1 VEHANFEYSER
12 YLHNSAKSTIGW
24 LKAQLEPQRA
34 HGEPFANL
42 RLTWKGVPQTDETRL
57 DSLEGV
63 EAAAAA
69 AAEGAVGGLALVGHK
84 TLIIHDI
91 DLGEQMQAELTKI
104 QDHFTIKQVFE
115 LYQEQQRRFYLHEP
129 IIARWNEAMAPENM
143 GELTHDMLLEQ
154 LTTVWEAQLATN
166 AVIALKTQSFKV
178 IIKEQAELERLR
190 QRLRTG
196 VASAAAGGGVD
207 EVPGIEIDVF
217 DFNRTRELKQQYSLA
232 VTESLGPSD
241 QIVLDTSDRAAGG
254 AAAAAASAFDGE
266 LDDNDRLFKYGVRN
280 GSVLLVKRE
289 DFTQPTS
296 LYTCADCGS
305 DVKLKQRDAVRCRE
319 CGHRIVFKKRIQK
332 PCQYECR

>member
-1 VEHANFEYSER
+1 
-12 YLHNSAKSTIGW
+12 
-24 LKAQLEPQRA
+24 
-34 HGEPFANL
+34 
-42 RLTWKGVPQTDETRL
+42 
-57 DSLEGV
+57 
-63 EAAAAA
+63 
-69 AAEGAVGGLALVGHK
+69 
-84 TLIIHDI
+84 
-91 DLGEQMQAELTKI
+91 
-104 QDHFTIKQVFE
+104 
-115 LYQEQQRRFYLHEP
+115 
-129 IIARWNEAMAPENM
+129 MAPENM

-190 QRLRTG
+190 QRQRTG
-196 VASAAAGGGVD
+196 VVASSAAGAAD

-254 AAAAAASAFDGE
+254 GAAAAAAASAFDGE